1 LYKGGIKLKVDFLI
15 PTRRTCIPEQNKRL
29 LNLLILSLSQ
39 HIILL
44 PVQNNNIQFIGAVI
58 NIKDKELISL
68 LIIISPA
75 ILVENILILVVLE
88 SETFEVNVLHDF
100 PRFV

>member
-1 LYKGGIKLKVDFLI
+1 MQD
-15 PTRRTCIPEQNKRL
+15 
-29 LNLLILSLSQ
+29 
-39 HIILL
+39 
-44 PVQNNNIQFIGAVI
+44 NNIQFIGAVI

-75 ILVENILILVVLE
+75 ILVENILIFIVME
-88 SETFEVNVLHDF
+88 SETFEVDVLHDF